1 MGGGAGP
8 DPLPCGFAQGA
19 MASLARVRLF
29 GARAAQPVA
38 RRMARGKATAVEAT
52 APEAALQPKK
62 TYSAGD
68 KQLMEAEYTE
78 DIGHLFGEKVR
89 RPPPPP
95 PRRPPPR
102 LQRRGRLTTVYVRL

>member
-1 MGGGAGP
+1 
-8 DPLPCGFAQGA
+8 

-89 RPPPPP
+89 RLPPPSPP
-95 PRRPPPR
+95 ITPPR
-102 LQRRGRLTTVYVRL
+102 LQRRLMPFRHSVRRLMFTHRMPKRSWS

>member
-1 MGGGAGP
+1 
-8 DPLPCGFAQGA
+8 

-95 PRRPPPR
+95 PRRPPPKIAA
-102 LQRRGRLTTVYVRL
+102 QRAVDDGLRTSIDRS

>member
-1 MGGGAGP
+1 
-8 DPLPCGFAQGA
+8 

-78 DIGHLFGEKVR
+78 DIGHLFGEKVCR
-89 RPPPPP
+89 PIASPSPPPAPQECSAAQAVDGL
-95 PRRPPPR
+95 R
-102 LQRRGRLTTVYVRL
+102 